1 MKTIEKLLISF
12 IEDPENYN
20 NNFQLAQHYDNIDQT
35 AAAVSYYLR
44 AAERSTNVSDQYY
57 CLIKSGICFMRQG
70 CRNFTVQGIFQQ
82 AVAIMPSRP
91 EVYYLLSRVYNEQ
104 QKYHDAYMIASMG
117 EKVAENSKECPDLE
131 YPGRYAI
138 LYEKA
143 ISSYEVGLCDDSREL
158 LTELKNNG
166 YNTEV
171 VTEKLN
177 EMNHNAKGL
186 HDVYIPER
194 YQQFSWF
201 NFHDLKN
208 EQQSEIFIDDSYQK
222 YVQVEEG
229 DLVVDVGAGIGAFAF
244 KVKEKNPKKVY
255 CFEPD
260 ISKYQ
265 ALVGTEYGDNIECI
279 NYLPSVKLFSE
290 IVTKKFQHIDF
301 LKLDCG
307 GGEYDILSQENLPW
321 VIENVKKISGKF
333 NLGTPELNKK
343 FVDFKNTYLKRFTD
357 FQVYSLDGVD
367 IKGSLLGD
375 DGGEWFLSYY
385 HRIFVHINNPSKF
398 NGMKNTTAVW
408 HDPIPYTKE
417 KYDNLRYKF
426 SGSEDLDHNYA
437 QAYQDL
443 FVLSMLDGKRGGCFL
458 EIGGARP
465 YFGNNTA
472 LLEESFNWTGVSI
485 EYNQQFAQEYTEARK
500 NTTMLCTDA
509 TAVDYDN
516 ILSSAY
522 LDNVI
527 DYLQL
532 DIDPPDK
539 TYEVL
544 LKIPFDK
551 YKFKTITYEHD
562 YYSDSSKSYRDK
574 SREYLESKGYVL
586 VVDNIS
592 PDENSPFEDWWV
604 HPDFINP
611 YIMDK
616 MKMVDGKTKYVED
629 YMFPG
634 KSTATEND
642 IFRLAVKSDTV
653 WVVDNFYENP
663 DAVRKFALEQ
673 DYHIGGIG
681 RGYIGNRTHQQFL
694 FPGLK
699 ERFEQIMGK
708 KITKWKE
715 HGMNGRFQYCWSGQ
729 PLVYHCDSQKWGGVL
744 YLTPGAPFECGTTLH
759 AHKKTRARNYN
770 EDGWDASWSP
780 DIPGDPHLDGTPFE
794 PVDVLGNV
802 YNRLIIFD
810 ASSIHSASEYFGT
823 VKENCRLWQMFFFDA
838 D

>member
-201 NFHDLKN
+201 NFHDLKT

-265 ALVGTEYGDNIECI
+265 TLIGTEYGDNIECI
-279 NYLPSVKLFSE
+279 NYLSSVKLFSE

-321 VIENVKKISGKF
+321 VIGNVKKISGKF

-343 FVDFKNTYLKRFTD
+343 FVDFKNTYLKTFTD

-367 IKGSLLGD
+367 IKGALLDD

-385 HRIFVHINNPSKF
+385 HRIFVHINNPNSKL
-398 NGMKNTTAVW
+398 NVMENTIE
-408 HDPIPYTKE
+408 DSKTKVLDVY
-417 KYDNLRYKF
+417 KDN
-426 SGSEDLDHNYA
+426 
-437 QAYQDL
+437 
-443 FVLSMLDGKRGGCFL
+443 DGRFGEWGWCSNNKAGCIIDVIDEICNDTENPVCV
-458 EIGGARP
+458 EIGAYGGKSIIPVALELKRHGKGTIHAIDPWTIEEATRGYDGAD
-465 YFGNNTA
+465 YEWWSNTD
-472 LLEESFNWTGVSI
+472 LEFMHDIFLTTIQETETGEHVDIHEMTSD
-485 EYNQQFAQEYTEARK
+485 
-500 NTTMLCTDA
+500 DA
-509 TAVDYDN
+509 PEFER
-516 ILSSAY
+516 
-522 LDNVI
+522 I
-527 DYLQL
+527 DYLYIDGQHTKQAFKDADKYATKVRPGGYCFVD
-532 DIDPPDK
+532 DIDW
-539 TYEVL
+539 
-544 LKIPFDK
+544 
-551 YKFKTITYEHD
+551 TILSE
-562 YYSDSSKSYRDK
+562 
-574 SREYLESKGYVL
+574 ENLPGYIVGL
-586 VVDNIS
+586 GFEFINRVDNA
-592 PDENSPFEDWWV
+592 
-604 HPDFINP
+604 FIYRKKEEP
-611 YIMDK
+611 
-616 MKMVDGKTKYVED
+616 
-629 YMFPG
+629 
-634 KSTATEND
+634 STN
-642 IFRLAVKSDTV
+642 IFSLSVKQKPTSWT
-653 WVVDNFYENP
+653 VDNFLQDP
-663 DAVRKFALEQ
+663 DAVREFALQQQFHEGGWGRG
-673 DYHIGGIG
+673 HIG
-681 RGYIGNRTHQQFL
+681 RRTNEQFL

-699 ERFEQIMGK
+699 ERFEEIMGK
-708 KITKWKE
+708 RITKWEE
-715 HGMNGRFQYCWSGQ
+715 HTENGKFQNCVAGE
-729 PLVYHCDSQKWGGVL
+729 PLVYHCDSQQWGGLL
-744 YLTPGAPFECGTTLH
+744 YLSPEAPYSCGTTLY
-759 AHKKTRARNYN
+759 AHKESRARTYN
-770 EDGWDASWSP
+770 D
-780 DIPGDPHLDGTPFE
+780 PGYYNDWCVDPELGEEIYYGGIHCDGTKFE
-794 PVDVLGNV
+794 PVDVIGNV
-802 YNRLIIFD
+802 YNRLILFD
-810 ASSIHSASEYFGT
+810 ASCIHSASEYFGYNLKT
-823 VKENCRLWQMFFFDA
+823 GRLWQMFFFDA